1 MNQETNQEL
10 DPNEK
15 YNQDCDLAKFW
26 LQFILKLNQQSSD
39 FISLRE
45 DVDRLRD
52 MTAEIKT
59 IVADNPLAWD
69 QYIKIEALIR
79 NYDVADDDTIKV
91 YFD

>member
-1 MNQETNQEL
+1 MNQEF

-15 YNQDCDLAKFW
+15 YNQDYDLAKFW
-26 LQFILKLNQQSSD
+26 LQFILKLNQNSSD

-59 IVADNPLAWD
+59 IVADNSLAWD